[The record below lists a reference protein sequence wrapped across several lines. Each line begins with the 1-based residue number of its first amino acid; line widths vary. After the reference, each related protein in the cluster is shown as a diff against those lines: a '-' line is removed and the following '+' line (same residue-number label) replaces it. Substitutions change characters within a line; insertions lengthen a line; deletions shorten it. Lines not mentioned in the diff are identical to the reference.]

1 MLFSATYLHYFRSL
15 LGQLTLITN
24 THQTKLTLKGGKA
37 DLASRLDSSLF
48 EEGWEE
54 RALKEQTDIVNLTL
68 RDYLGLSFQ
77 GRYIYLVI
85 IIIIIII
92 HFLFHLVSLSRD
104 RNSEGCG
111 HDTCPYIDSIYF
123 TENSLKIIS
132 NFTEKDPPM
141 LRVFR
146 TQSQYSYYPQRF
158 HLGLCEKKYLNKIS
172 QIPFCQC
179 DLLRK
184 GVTE

>member
-15 LGQLTLITN
+15 LGQLTQITN
-24 THQTKLTLKGGKA
+24 KHQTKLTLKGGKA
-37 DLASRLDSSLF
+37 RLASRLDSSLF

-85 IIIIIII
+85 IIIIII
-92 HFLFHLVSLSRD
+92 HFLFHLVSLSGD

>member
-1 MLFSATYLHYFRSL
+1 M
-15 LGQLTLITN
+15 
-24 THQTKLTLKGGKA
+24 
-37 DLASRLDSSLF
+37 
-48 EEGWEE
+48 
-54 RALKEQTDIVNLTL
+54 
-68 RDYLGLSFQ
+68 
-77 GRYIYLVI
+77 
-85 IIIIIII
+85 IIIII

-132 NFTEKDPPM
+132 NFTEKDSPM

-158 HLGLCEKKYLNKIS
+158 HLGLCEKKYLTKNFTNS
-172 QIPFCQC
+172 FLP
-179 DLLRK
+179 
-184 GVTE
+184 V